1 MGALAHGV
9 GRGRRG
15 GMLRRFDWLVV
26 LVVGVVLFEL
36 VRRTLMETQNPNFVP
51 SLILLGAAV
60 IPASFLAFV
69 AGRRVP
75 ADIPGI
81 PLVVTALL
89 GGVIGTVVAGTLEY
103 DTLQRLGA
111 VPLLAVAVIEEAAK
125 LVVPAVLLLSFYRR
139 KSANGLVIG
148 VASGAGF
155 AVLETMGYAMV
166 ALIESRGQLAAV
178 DGTLLLRGLFSPAGH
193 MAWTGLTAAALW
205 HTAARGWSG
214 RAVATLVGTYVLA
227 VVLHTL
233 WDSLDNLI
241 AYVVLAVI
249 ALGLLVAITH
259 RLARSGPG
267 GALRGGSAAAVGH
280 DR

>member
-1 MGALAHGV
+1 MRALAHGA

-36 VRRTLMETQNPNFVP
+36 IRRTLIQTQNPNFVP
-51 SLILLGAAV
+51 SLILLGAV
-60 IPASFLAFV
+60 VMPATFLTFV
-69 AGRRVP
+69 AGRRLS
-75 ADIPGI
+75 ADVPGI

-125 LVVPAVLLLSFYRR
+125 LVVPAALLLSFYRQ
-139 KSANGLVIG
+139 KPANGLIIG

-214 RAVATLVGTYVLA
+214 RTVGTLVGTYVLA

-233 WDSLDNLI
+233 WDSLDSLI

-249 ALGLLVAITH
+249 ALGLLVAVTH
-259 RLARSGPG
+259 RLARGGPG
-267 GALRGGSAAAVGH
+267 GCSMGGSAAAVAH
-280 DR
+280 NR

>member
-1 MGALAHGV
+1 
-9 GRGRRG
+9 
-15 GMLRRFDWLVV
+15 MLRRFDWLVV

-36 VRRTLMETQNPNFVP
+36 VRRTLIETQNPNFVP

-60 IPASFLAFV
+60 MPATFLTLV
-69 AGRRVP
+69 AGRRLP
-75 ADIPGI
+75 TDIPGI
-81 PLVVTALL
+81 PLAVTALL
-89 GGVIGTVVAGTLEY
+89 GGVIGTVVAGTLESA
-103 DTLQRLGA
+103 TLQRLGA
-111 VPLLAVAVIEEAAK
+111 VSMLAVAVIEETAK
-125 LVVPAVLLLSFYRR
+125 LVVPAALLLSFYRR
-139 KSANGLVIG
+139 KPANGLIIG

-155 AVLETMGYAMV
+155 AVLETMGYAVV
-166 ALIESRGQLAAV
+166 ALVDSRGQLAAL

-205 HTAARGWSG
+205 HTAARRWSG
-214 RAVATLVGTYVLA
+214 RPVGTLVGTYALA

-249 ALGLLVAITH
+249 ALGLLGAITH
-259 RLARSGPG
+259 RLAHGGPDG
-267 GALRGGSAAAVGH
+267 SAMGGSAAAVTH

>member
-1 MGALAHGV
+1 MEGDHMGALAHGA

-15 GMLRRFDWLVV
+15 SILRRFGWLVV

-36 VRRTLMETQNPNFVP
+36 VRRTLIETQNPNFVP
-51 SLILLGAAV
+51 SLILLGAVV
-60 IPASFLAFV
+60 IPASFLTFV
-69 AGRRVP
+69 AGRRLP
-75 ADIPGI
+75 ADVSGI

-111 VPLLAVAVIEEAAK
+111 VSLLVVAVIEETAK
-125 LVVPAVLLLSFYRR
+125 LVVPAGLLLSFYRR
-139 KSANGLVIG
+139 KPANGLIIG

-205 HTAARGWSG
+205 HTAAQRWSG
-214 RAVATLVGTYVLA
+214 RAVGALVGAYVLA

-259 RLARSGPG
+259 RLARQS
-267 GALRGGSAAAVGH
+267 SKSCAAASPTAG
-280 DR
+280 

>member
-1 MGALAHGV
+1 MRALADGA
-9 GRGRRG
+9 RPRRRG
-15 GMLRRFDWLVV
+15 GMLRRFDWVVV

-36 VRRTLMETQNPNFVP
+36 VRRTLIETQNPNFIP

-60 IPASFLAFV
+60 MPATFLTFV
-69 AGRRVP
+69 TGRRLPIDVSGV
-75 ADIPGI
+75 A
-81 PLVVTALL
+81 LAVTALV

-103 DTLQRLGA
+103 DTLQRLDA
-111 VPLLAVAVIEEAAK
+111 VPMLAVAVIEEAAK
-125 LVVPAVLLLSFYRR
+125 LVIPAALLFSIYRR
-139 KSANGLVIG
+139 KPANGLVIG

-155 AVLETMGYAMV
+155 AVLETMGYAVV
-166 ALIESRGQLAAV
+166 ALVESRGQLAAV

-205 HTAARGWSG
+205 QAAARGWPG
-214 RAVATLVGTYVLA
+214 RAVGGLVGTYGLA

-249 ALGLLVAITH
+249 ALGLLGAITH
-259 RLARSGPG
+259 HLARSGPG
-267 GALRGGSAAAVGH
+267 GSSG
-280 DR
+280 